1 MSTAQHSV
9 SQRDPSPFRSRSRS
23 RSHGR
28 LTFNEQLC
36 FFAQQGNDAVVTRAS
51 FGWWAT
57 LALALAVVPWALVG
71 VTIWMFA

>member
-9 SQRDPSPFRSRSRS
+9 SQRDPSPFRSRSHS
-23 RSHGR
+23 R

-36 FFAQQGNDAVVTRAS
+36 FFAQGNDAVATRAS

-57 LALALAVVPWALVG
+57 LALVLAVVPWALVG
-71 VTIWMFA
+71 VAIWVVT

>member
-1 MSTAQHSV
+1 V
-9 SQRDPSPFRSRSRS
+9 SQRDPLPLRRRS
-23 RSHGR
+23 R

-36 FFAQQGNDAVVTRAS
+36 FFAPGNDAAVTRAS

-57 LALALAVVPWALVG
+57 LALVLAVVPWALVG

>member
-9 SQRDPSPFRSRSRS
+9 SQRDPSPFRSRSHS
-23 RSHGR
+23 R

-36 FFAQQGNDAVVTRAS
+36 FFAQGNDAVGTRVPC
-51 FGWWAT
+51 GWWAT
-57 LALALAVVPWALVG
+57 LALVLAVVPWVVVG

>member
-1 MSTAQHSV
+1 V
-9 SQRDPSPFRSRSRS
+9 SQRDPASFRSRSCS
-23 RSHGR
+23 RSR

-36 FFAQQGNDAVVTRAS
+36 LFAQGNDAVVTRAS

-71 VTIWMFA
+71 VMIWLFA

>member
-1 MSTAQHSV
+1 VSTAHHSV
-9 SQRDPSPFRSRSRS
+9 SQREPLPFRSRSRT
-23 RSHGR
+23 R

-36 FFAQQGNDAVVTRAS
+36 FFAPGNDAAATRAS

-57 LALALAVVPWALVG
+57 LAVILAVVPWALVG